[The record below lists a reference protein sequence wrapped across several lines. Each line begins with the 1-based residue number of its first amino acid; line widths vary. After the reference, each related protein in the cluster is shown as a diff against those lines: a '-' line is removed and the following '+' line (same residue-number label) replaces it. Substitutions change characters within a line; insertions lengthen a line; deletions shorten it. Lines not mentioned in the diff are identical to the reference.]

1 MLSRQARVSA
11 RRIVAIPSAT
21 APRVR
26 FGTSPALTSTGFRR
40 TIDLSPRIIGSTILR
55 RNYANGRPQPPG
67 GTYQMNL
74 GGGEQKSA
82 LEEYGVDLTA
92 RAKEGKLD
100 PVIGRD
106 AEIHRTIQVLSRRTK
121 NNPVLI
127 GSAGTGKT
135 AILEGLASR
144 IVKGDVPES
153 IKNKRVISLDLGQLI
168 AGAKFRGDF
177 EERLKKVLK
186 EVQDAQGGVILF
198 VDELHTLL
206 GLGKGEGSMDASNL
220 LKPAL
225 SRGELQCCGAT
236 TLNEYRAIEK
246 DVALARRFQPIQ
258 VNEPTIQDTISIL
271 RGIKEKYEVH
281 HGVRITDGALV
292 AAATYSNRYI
302 TDRFLPDKAIDLMD
316 EAASALRLQQE
327 SKPDD
332 IMRLDQRIM
341 TIQIE
346 LESLRK
352 EKDIASKERRE
363 KLEAD
368 LKECQDEAKTL
379 TEKWEKERALIDGVK
394 KTKEDLEK
402 ARIELDQ
409 AQRENNFGR
418 AGELR
423 YSVIPSLEAKL
434 PKEGESQNTP
444 EGGSLIHD
452 SVNADDIAAVVS
464 RVTGIPVTKLTSGH
478 AEKLIHM
485 EDTLRESVRGQD
497 EALRAVSNAVRMQR
511 AGLNGENRPLASF
524 FFLGPTGVG
533 KTELCKKMANFLFS
547 TESAVVR
554 FDMSEFQEKHT
565 ISRLIGSP
573 AGYVG
578 YDDAGQLT
586 EAVRRKPYAVL
597 LFDEFEKAHRDI
609 SALLLQVLDEGFL
622 TDAQGHKIDF
632 RNTLIVFTSNLGA
645 DILVGNNPEH
655 PYSEQPDGE
664 IAPPVRQAVMDVVQR
679 NYTPEFLNR
688 IDEFI
693 VFKRLSMD
701 ALRDIVDIRL
711 KELQA
716 RLDDRRIVLDV
727 KDDVREWLAARGY
740 DPKFGARPLNRLISR
755 QIGNGLADKIIRG
768 EVKSGDR
775 ALVRV
780 SKDGEGLEI
789 GTAES
794 FGA

>member
-1 MLSRQARVSA
+1 MRNIKVLRQIESSSRLLRGAPLQVRAGRPLSNSA
-11 RRIVAIPSAT
+11 LRSSYAFNYRNLAPLT
-21 APRVR
+21 A
-26 FGTSPALTSTGFRR
+26 FR
-40 TIDLSPRIIGSTILR
+40 T
-55 RNYANGRPQPPG
+55 YANGRPHPPG
-67 GTYQMNL
+67 GTHRMDMS
-74 GGGEQKSA
+74 GGEKKSA

-106 AEIHRTIQVLSRRTK
+106 SEINRTIQILSRRTK

-135 AILEGLASR
+135 AILEGLAQR
-144 IVKGDVPES
+144 IVRGDVPES
-153 IKNKRVISLDLGQLI
+153 VKDKRVISLDLGQLI

-177 EERLKKVLK
+177 EERLKSVLK
-186 EVQDAQGGVILF
+186 EVQEAHGGVILF

-206 GLGKGEGSMDASNL
+206 GLGKAEGSIDASNL

-236 TLNEYRAIEK
+236 TLNEYRQIEK

-316 EAASALRLQQE
+316 EAASGLRLQQE

-332 IMRLDQRIM
+332 IMQLDQKIM
-341 TIQIE
+341 TLQIE

-352 EKDIASKERRE
+352 ETDVASKERRE
-363 KLEAD
+363 KLETD
-368 LKECQDEAKTL
+368 LKGCQDEAKTL
-379 TEKWEKERALIDGVK
+379 TEKWEAERSEIDAIK

-402 ARIELDQ
+402 ARVELDQ
-409 AQRENNFGR
+409 AQRENNYGR

-434 PKEGESQNTP
+434 PKDGDAGSSAEGT
-444 EGGSLIHD
+444 LIHD
-452 SVNADDIAAVVS
+452 AVTADDIAAVVS

-485 EDTLRESVRGQD
+485 EDTLRQSVRGQD
-497 EALRAVSNAVRMQR
+497 EALRSVANAVRLQR

-622 TDAQGHKIDF
+622 TDSQGHKVDF

-645 DILVGNNPEH
+645 DILVGLDPLH
-655 PYSEQPDGE
+655 PYKEEPNGD
-664 IAPPVRQAVMDVVQR
+664 IAPSVRNAVMDVVQHS
-679 NYTPEFLNR
+679 YAPEFLNR

-693 VFKRLSMD
+693 IFKRLSNE

-711 KELQA
+711 LELQK
-716 RLDDRRIVLDV
+716 RLDDRRITLEVNQE
-727 KDDVREWLAARGY
+727 VRQWLADRGY
-740 DPKFGARPLNRLISR
+740 DPKFGARPLNRLISKE
-755 QIGNGLADKIIRG
+755 IGNGLADKIIRG
-768 EVKSGDR
+768 ELKTGETAVVK
-775 ALVRV
+775 
-780 SKDGEGLEI
+780 I
-789 GTAES
+789 NAES
-794 FGA
+794 NGLVVESTGVVEV

>member
-1 MLSRQARVSA
+1 MHLSQLRIPA
-11 RRIVAIPSAT
+11 RRIANAAAT
-21 APRVR
+21 SRALRSNGTSILTTRVLQRNTIFAPRNLP
-26 FGTSPALTSTGFRR
+26 T
-40 TIDLSPRIIGSTILR
+40 LSLR
-55 RNYANGRPQPPG
+55 RYANGRPHPPG
-67 GTYQMNL
+67 GTHRMDL
-74 GGGEQKSA
+74 GGGEEKSA
-82 LEEYGVDLTA
+82 LETYGVDLTE
-92 RAKEGKLD
+92 RAKAGKLD

-135 AILEGLASR
+135 AILEGLALR
-144 IVKGDVPES
+144 IVRGDVPES
-153 IKNKRVISLDLGQLI
+153 VKDKRVISLDLGQLI

-177 EERLKKVLK
+177 EERLKKVLS
-186 EVQDAQGGVILF
+186 EVQEAHGGVILF

-206 GLGKGEGSMDASNL
+206 GLGKSEGSIDASNL

-236 TLNEYRAIEK
+236 TLNEYRSIEK

-258 VNEPTIQDTISIL
+258 VDEPNIQDTISIL
-271 RGIKEKYEVH
+271 RGIKSKYEVH

-316 EAASALRLQQE
+316 EAASGLRLQQE
-327 SKPDD
+327 SKPEE
-332 IMRLDQRIM
+332 IMRLDQRVM
-341 TIQIE
+341 TLQIE

-352 EKDIASKERRE
+352 ETDVASRERRE
-363 KLEAD
+363 KLQAT
-368 LKECQDEAKTL
+368 LKECQEETAKL
-379 TEKWEKERALIDGVK
+379 TEKWEKERAEIEALK
-394 KTKEDLEK
+394 KVKEDLEK

-423 YSVIPSLEAKL
+423 YSVIPSLEGKL
-434 PKEGESQNTP
+434 PIDGDSGTESSGDGT
-444 EGGSLIHD
+444 LIHE
-452 SVNADDIAAVVS
+452 SVTADDIAAVVS
-464 RVTGIPVTKLTSGH
+464 RVTGIPVSKLTSGH

-485 EDTLRESVRGQD
+485 EESLRESVRGQD
-497 EALRAVSNAVRMQR
+497 EALKAVANAVRMQR

-533 KTELCKKMANFLFS
+533 KTELCKRLSDFLFS

-554 FDMSEFQEKHT
+554 FDMSEFQERHT
-565 ISRLIGSP
+565 ISRLLGSP

-622 TDAQGHKIDF
+622 TDAQGHKVDF

-645 DILVGNNPEH
+645 DILVGNNRMH
-655 PYSEQPDGE
+655 PYSEEANGE
-664 IAPPVRQAVMDVVQR
+664 IAPEVRDAVMDVVNN
-679 NYTPEFLNR
+679 NYAPEFLNR

-693 VFKRLSMD
+693 IFKRLSTS

-711 KELQA
+711 KELQV
-716 RLDDRRIVLDV
+716 RLDDRRITLSV
-727 KDDVREWLAARGY
+727 DDTVRAWLAERGY
-740 DPKFGARPLNRLISR
+740 DPKFGARPLNRLISK
-755 QIGNGLADKIIRG
+755 QIGNKLADKIIRG
-768 EVKSGDR
+768 ELKTGDT
-775 ALVRV
+775 ANVNV
-780 SKDGEGLEI
+780 NSEKDGLEI
-789 GTAES
+789 S
-794 FGA
+794 V

>member
-1 MLSRQARVSA
+1 MRNMKLLRQIESSSRLLRG
-11 RRIVAIPSAT
+11 
-21 APRVR
+21 APPQVR
-26 FGTSPALTSTGFRR
+26 AGRPLINLA
-40 TIDLSPRIIGSTILR
+40 LR
-55 RNYANGRPQPPG
+55 RSQIFTYRNLAPLTGLRTYANGRPHPPG
-67 GTYQMNL
+67 GTHRMDMS
-74 GGGEQKSA
+74 GGEQKSA
-82 LEEYGVDLTA
+82 LEQYGVDLTA

-106 AEIHRTIQVLSRRTK
+106 SEINRTIQVLSRRTK

-135 AILEGLASR
+135 AILEGLAQR
-144 IVKGDVPES
+144 IVRGDVPES
-153 IKNKRVISLDLGQLI
+153 VKDKRVISLDLGQLI

-177 EERLKKVLK
+177 EERLKSVLK
-186 EVQDAQGGVILF
+186 EVQEAHGGVILF

-206 GLGKGEGSMDASNL
+206 GLGKAEGSIDASNL

-236 TLNEYRAIEK
+236 TLNEYRQIEK

-316 EAASALRLQQE
+316 EAASGLRLQQE

-332 IMRLDQRIM
+332 IMQLDQKIM
-341 TIQIE
+341 TLQIE

-352 EKDIASKERRE
+352 ETDIASKERRE
-363 KLEAD
+363 KLEND
-368 LKECQDEAKTL
+368 LKECQEKAKTL
-379 TEKWEKERALIDGVK
+379 TEKWEAERSEIDAIK

-402 ARIELDQ
+402 ARVELDQ
-409 AQRENNFGR
+409 AQRENNYGR

-434 PKEGESQNTP
+434 PKDGETGPSSEGT
-444 EGGSLIHD
+444 LIHD
-452 SVNADDIAAVVS
+452 AVTADDIAAVVS

-485 EDTLRESVRGQD
+485 EDTLRKSVRGQD
-497 EALRAVSNAVRMQR
+497 EALRSVANAVRMQR

-533 KTELCKKMANFLFS
+533 KTELCKKMASFLFS

-622 TDAQGHKIDF
+622 TDSQGHKVDF

-645 DILVGNNPEH
+645 DILVGLNPSH
-655 PYSEQPDGE
+655 PYKEETNGD
-664 IAPPVRQAVMDVVQR
+664 IAPSVRNAVMDVVQH
-679 NYTPEFLNR
+679 NYAPEFLNR

-693 VFKRLSMD
+693 IFKRLSNE

-711 KELQA
+711 LELQK
-716 RLDDRRIVLDV
+716 RLDDRRITLEVDQE
-727 KDDVREWLAARGY
+727 VRQWLADRGY
-740 DPKFGARPLNRLISR
+740 DPKFGARPLNRLISKE
-755 QIGNGLADKIIRG
+755 IGNGLADKIIRG
-768 EVKSGDR
+768 ELKTGETAVVKINAERNGLDVE
-775 ALVRV
+775 AVEV
-780 SKDGEGLEI
+780 SIVE
-789 GTAES
+789 
-794 FGA
+794 

>member
-1 MLSRQARVSA
+1 M
-11 RRIVAIPSAT
+11 
-21 APRVR
+21 
-26 FGTSPALTSTGFRR
+26 
-40 TIDLSPRIIGSTILR
+40 
-55 RNYANGRPQPPG
+55 
-67 GTYQMNL
+67 
-74 GGGEQKSA
+74 
-82 LEEYGVDLTA
+82 
-92 RAKEGKLD
+92 
-100 PVIGRD
+100 
-106 AEIHRTIQVLSRRTK
+106 
-121 NNPVLI
+121 
-127 GSAGTGKT
+127 
-135 AILEGLASR
+135 
-144 IVKGDVPES
+144 
-153 IKNKRVISLDLGQLI
+153 
-168 AGAKFRGDF
+168 
-177 EERLKKVLK
+177 
-186 EVQDAQGGVILF
+186 
-198 VDELHTLL
+198 DELHTLL
-206 GLGKGEGSMDASNL
+206 GLGKAEGSIDASNL

-236 TLNEYRAIEK
+236 TLNEYRQIEK

-316 EAASALRLQQE
+316 EAASGLRLQQE

-332 IMRLDQRIM
+332 IMQLDQKIM
-341 TIQIE
+341 TLQIE

-352 EKDIASKERRE
+352 ETDIASKERRE
-363 KLEAD
+363 KLEDD
-368 LKECQDEAKTL
+368 LKECQEEANSL
-379 TEKWEKERALIDGVK
+379 TEKWEAERSEIDAIK

-402 ARIELDQ
+402 ARVELDQ
-409 AQRENNFGR
+409 AQRENNYGR

-434 PKEGESQNTP
+434 PKDGETGPSSEGT
-444 EGGSLIHD
+444 LIHD
-452 SVNADDIAAVVS
+452 AVTADDIAAVVS

-485 EDTLRESVRGQD
+485 EDTLRHSVRGQD
-497 EALRAVSNAVRMQR
+497 EALRSVANAVRMQR

-622 TDAQGHKIDF
+622 TDSQGHKVDF

-645 DILVGNNPEH
+645 DILVGLNPSH
-655 PYSEQPDGE
+655 PYKEEENGD
-664 IAPPVRQAVMDVVQR
+664 IAPSVRNAVMDVVQH
-679 NYTPEFLNR
+679 NCKLPQPLCHPFL
-688 IDEFI
+688 
-693 VFKRLSMD
+693 
-701 ALRDIVDIRL
+701 LRV
-711 KELQA
+711 
-716 RLDDRRIVLDV
+716 
-727 KDDVREWLAARGY
+727 
-740 DPKFGARPLNRLISR
+740 
-755 QIGNGLADKIIRG
+755 
-768 EVKSGDR
+768 
-775 ALVRV
+775 
-780 SKDGEGLEI
+780 
-789 GTAES
+789 
-794 FGA
+794 